1 MSFYCGNEGIV
12 MSKTP
17 HQDYNGRD
25 RCRGTTRCKRGNGK
39 LRGIFLF

>member
-1 MSFYCGNEGIV
+1 

-17 HQDYNGRD
+17 HQDYNGHDRCYGRD
-25 RCRGTTRCKRGNGK
+25 RRNGSNGK